1 MSRVTSLSRRAQ
13 AKVCVTSYW
22 LRRVTDNGGAEY
34 GLVQGVAAGGGAC
47 DARLPCRRACVR
59 ERHTDAPDEVA
70 VLTVSAYWWSL
81 DGRISTL
88 PSRRWLS
95 SSASASSREHSTNHL
110 HRAAR
115 STYMY
120 VHAHR
125 PTDSTARRASLAA
138 ALQYSDS
145 AVSCIKQNILDTHI
159 QHGSLHCR
167 VGPSFSANP
176 PYRTL
181 SFFSFR
187 FHYMDF
193 SDCLLLLLSTSVYL
207 LFSFPVFTLF

>member
-115 STYMY
+115 STY

-125 PTDSTARRASLAA
+125 PTDSTARHSQQHCSTVTVQCHASNRTSLTHTYNTAVYTA
-138 ALQYSDS
+138 EWALPFLQ
-145 AVSCIKQNILDTHI
+145 ILPTA
-159 QHGSLHCR
+159 
-167 VGPSFSANP
+167 PFPFSHLGF
-176 PYRTL
+176 TIWI
-181 SFFSFR
+181 SQ
-187 FHYMDF
+187 
-193 SDCLLLLLSTSVYL
+193 TVYCY
-207 LFSFPVFTLF
+207 F

>member
-81 DGRISTL
+81 DGRIRTL

-110 HRAAR
+110 HRAAAHAYTHIGLPTAPRVTR
-115 STYMY
+115 S
-120 VHAHR
+120 
-125 PTDSTARRASLAA
+125 STAVQWQCSVMH
-138 ALQYSDS
+138 QTEHPWH
-145 AVSCIKQNILDTHI
+145 THTTR
-159 QHGSLHCR
+159 Q
-167 VGPSFSANP
+167 
-176 PYRTL
+176 
-181 SFFSFR
+181 
-187 FHYMDF
+187 
-193 SDCLLLLLSTSVYL
+193 
-207 LFSFPVFTLF
+207 FTLTRVNNSS